1 MRSINTR
8 SDTHLALRFIYV
20 WVAATLVALLSAP
33 AVAPSAF
40 AADETFNKN
49 DVSGVLEG
57 TLDEEEGA
65 PDSEAV
71 SDAIAD
77 GLTNIADK
85 GRATD
90 EDQFLL
96 EGIGNAL
103 RQNDSKAVA
112 DIFDKVGTD
121 RIKEMVENDSL
132 MQSINNFSPQAYDW
146 FDQFGRNV
154 ADRYGFSH
162 GTTQDIIDDVIS
174 MSTFGGS
181 NLSMQG
187 GHTYADLLASVI
199 FSLSTDQKN
208 AAANQLEMST
218 LKMYPSD
225 IDQTQTYGQLLPP
238 EGNGFNSMGERLAA
252 FIEGIFQYEWIV
264 PADEN
269 NQAQQV
275 GSVSSLAMKF
285 GSWGAAVYDAVTG
298 VIRFSSEAFSN
309 LNIVNMFGLG
319 SGGQA
324 GEENLITRF
333 VASTLENMGISS
345 SLTAIRVTAA
355 TVIGIAFLY
364 IAMST
369 ISSARI
375 GQVYNTT
382 GARRL
387 KGMSTRLLVIVIA
400 VPFAVIFTSTI
411 DTMTRD
417 FTKNQFGSA
426 AGVNNQYVVDTLA
439 WAAGSNLAMGNM
451 GSASVD
457 AFSPERQ
464 SVSTIMNTAQRNLN
478 AASINNDSLN
488 STKAADLMS
497 AYSSGETASVDDYFA
512 MIASAS
518 GTSIAASN
526 SPIRLSRGA
535 QIHNGHFKELSSN
548 YFTPYFLSMRGDSL
562 DSETVASSDSSSSS
576 NEDETAGDA
585 ANADGADEPNEAA
598 ASNSQGDDGNVRG
611 SITFSGSQN
620 GERFECGN
628 GKMICQRV
636 MWNRPSTYIYGA
648 AAGRGASAEQS
659 SIANYIASAGTHQN
673 FDPATGEEARS
684 AEKQRI
690 LNANATNIALANRY
704 SGMDSAISP
713 KSLSTQSVA
722 ILLQSSFDNGALNY
736 RALNAS
742 ATAAGSTV
750 YGAHGRGT
758 SFQRYVIP
766 NTGTADLSVRVGS
779 LVAMWMTAPII
790 AIVALFAL
798 FRAPILL
805 AIVNMFKGFFQG
817 LVMGNIGGLFKYA
830 LYYMAL
836 RMSFVF
842 ATAAIVAGIQFADMI
857 NNILPTSDVVGASG
871 SLIERRSTDN
881 GGPLGGVKDSVN
893 EVWNSLGGLVNSAA
907 QGIVLIVLTLVLC
920 FVVVAPLFTMNTS
933 NRGPHKVSLVTLI
946 VTLPYILADVA
957 SSWIDGLVR
966 NMFGMS
972 STQSKSVTGA
982 SKDNIGFEARNPK
995 DLGRDALETTKD
1007 GVGIAKAGAGIATG
1021 GMGAAA
1027 GFLAGKAAN
1036 ALAQTPAEEG
1046 LEAASEKLRVG
1057 AKPDG
1062 EDDEFL
1068 TDENGVAV
1076 KDENGNPI
1084 PIDSE
1089 TGQPLEGEVRDENG
1103 NPIDPETGQ
1112 PVDPETGQPVD
1123 PETGQP
1129 IGDEVRLDEDGNP
1142 IDARVDGEDVEL
1154 DEDGNPIEV
1163 EGEGVKLD
1171 EDGNPIEVE
1180 GEVDTDGDVDEA
1192 AAAAAGAAAAN
1203 ALNNEKSE
1211 TDSIDADNVDADS
1224 VDADSVDAD
1233 STEADEIRAGNAD
1246 VGEQDVDEERAGE
1259 QEVDEVHSDEQDVDE
1274 ARSGNTDVG
1283 EQEVNEERAGEQE
1296 VDEAR
1301 AGNTDVDEQDVNEER
1316 AGKQEIDETRAGE
1329 QDVDGEQN
1337 VDQARIGTQDNQSA
1351 EVRDQSVDGQNVDD
1365 ADAAKQEVNETHNE
1379 HEETHT
1385 QVVENADESDRA
1397 LPSDREGEI
1406 DGSAVAAMGGAAAA
1420 AAASR
1425 SGGERVQVDKLDARA
1440 NSASVDSND
1449 AKISGNVDAEGDVE
1463 SKGDADAKGDV
1474 DAKGGIESKGKV
1486 SSKGDVES
1494 KGKTSVAERL
1504 KSGGYGRERVR
1515 ATIDGAKQAF
1525 SDPRATAE
1533 AAARKVSEANANKS
1547 MMNRQDA
1554 SRIARAVGGAVA
1566 GNGSSGSRDIRSAM
1580 RDAAERMHGREV
1592 RVTQT
1597 GSAPAPRASQPNKP
1611 DQSTVDALTEALKRS
1626 GVGGNAGGGGDSYD
1640 SHMAQRQ
1647 IDEMRELNQNL
1658 RNARRN

>member
-1 MRSINTR
+1 M
-8 SDTHLALRFIYV
+8 
-20 WVAATLVALLSAP
+20 
-33 AVAPSAF
+33 
-40 AADETFNKN
+40 
-49 DVSGVLEG
+49 
-57 TLDEEEGA
+57 
-65 PDSEAV
+65 
-71 SDAIAD
+71 
-77 GLTNIADK
+77 
-85 GRATD
+85 
-90 EDQFLL
+90 
-96 EGIGNAL
+96 
-103 RQNDSKAVA
+103 
-112 DIFDKVGTD
+112 
-121 RIKEMVENDSL
+121 
-132 MQSINNFSPQAYDW
+132 
-146 FDQFGRNV
+146 
-154 ADRYGFSH
+154 
-162 GTTQDIIDDVIS
+162 
-174 MSTFGGS
+174 
-181 NLSMQG
+181 
-187 GHTYADLLASVI
+187 
-199 FSLSTDQKN
+199 
-208 AAANQLEMST
+208 
-218 LKMYPSD
+218 
-225 IDQTQTYGQLLPP
+225 
-238 EGNGFNSMGERLAA
+238 
-252 FIEGIFQYEWIV
+252 
-264 PADEN
+264 
-269 NQAQQV
+269 
-275 GSVSSLAMKF
+275 
-285 GSWGAAVYDAVTG
+285 
-298 VIRFSSEAFSN
+298 
-309 LNIVNMFGLG
+309 
-319 SGGQA
+319 
-324 GEENLITRF
+324 
-333 VASTLENMGISS
+333 
-345 SLTAIRVTAA
+345 
-355 TVIGIAFLY
+355 
-364 IAMST
+364 
-369 ISSARI
+369 
-375 GQVYNTT
+375 
-382 GARRL
+382 
-387 KGMSTRLLVIVIA
+387 IA

-439 WAAGSNLAMGNM
+439 WAAGSNLAMSSM
-451 GSASVD
+451 GSTSVE
-457 AFSPERQ
+457 AFSPESQ
-464 SVSTIMNTAQRNLN
+464 SVSAIMNDAQRNLN
-478 AASINNDSLN
+478 AASISNDSLN

-497 AYSSGETASVDDYFA
+497 AYSSGETATVDDYFA
-512 MIASAS
+512 MISSAS
-518 GTSIAASN
+518 DGATTIAASN

-535 QIHNGHFKELSSN
+535 QIKNGHFKELGSN
-548 YFTPYFLSMRGDSL
+548 YFTPYFLSMRGDDL
-562 DSETVASSDSSSSS
+562 DGETASSSDSSSSDKS
-576 NEDETAGDA
+576 DDA
-585 ANADGADEPNEAA
+585 TDGADGADGADKPNEAA

-636 MWNRPSTYIYGA
+636 MWNRPATYIYGA

-750 YGAHGRGT
+750 YGSHGRGV

-830 LYYMAL
+830 FYYLAL

-857 NNILPTSDVVGASG
+857 NSILPTSDVVGASG
-871 SLIERRSTDN
+871 SLIERRSTDS
-881 GGPLGGVKDSVN
+881 GGPLGGVKNSVN
-893 EVWNSLGGLVNSAA
+893 EVWNSLGDLVNSAA

-920 FVVVAPLFTMNTS
+920 FVVVAPLFSMNTS

-972 STQSKSVTGA
+972 STQTKSITGA
-982 SKDNIGFEARNPK
+982 NKNNVGFSARSPK

-1007 GVGIAKAGAGIATG
+1007 GMGIAKAGAGIATG

-1027 GFLAGKAAN
+1027 GFLAGKAAT

-1046 LEAASEKLRVG
+1046 LEAANEKLRVG

-1068 TDENGVAV
+1068 TDENGAIV
-1076 KDENGNPI
+1076 KDENGKPI

-1089 TGQPLEGEVRDENG
+1089 TGQPLAGEVRDENG

-1112 PVDPETGQPVD
+1112 PVDPETGQPID

-1129 IGDEVRLDEDGNP
+1129 LGGEVRLDEDGNP
-1142 IDARVDGEDVEL
+1142 INANIDGEDVQLDENGNPIEVEGDVNTDGDGVQL

-1163 EGEGVKLD
+1163 EGD
-1171 EDGNPIEVE
+1171 I
-1180 GEVDTDGDVDEA
+1180 DTDGDIDDA
-1192 AAAAAGAAAAN
+1192 AAAAAGAAAGAAAAN
-1203 ALNNEKSE
+1203 ALKDENDE
-1211 TDSIDADNVDADS
+1211 TESI
-1224 VDADSVDAD
+1224 DADSVDAD
-1233 STEADEIRAGNAD
+1233 STEADEIRVGNAD
-1246 VGEQDVDEERAGE
+1246 IDEQDVDEVRAGEQDVDETHADE
-1259 QEVDEVHSDEQDVDE
+1259 QGVDEV
-1274 ARSGNTDVG
+1274 RSGNA
-1283 EQEVNEERAGEQE
+1283 N
-1296 VDEAR
+1296 
-1301 AGNTDVDEQDVNEER
+1301 VDEQDVNEV
-1316 AGKQEIDETRAGE
+1316 RAGE

-1337 VDQARIGTQDNQSA
+1337 VDQSRVGTQDNQNA
-1351 EVRDQSVDGQNVDD
+1351 EVREQSVDGQSVDD
-1365 ADAAKQEVNETHNE
+1365 ADAATQEVNETHNE

-1385 QVVENADESDRA
+1385 QVVENANDSDRA
-1397 LPSDREGEI
+1397 LPSDREGGI
-1406 DGSAVAAMGGAAAA
+1406 DGSAVAAMGSAAAA

-1425 SGGERVQVDKLDARA
+1425 GENVQVDKLDARA
-1440 NSASVDSND
+1440 NSASFDSND

-1463 SKGDADAKGDV
+1463 SKGNV
-1474 DAKGGIESKGKV
+1474 DAKGGVESKGDVESKGKV

-1494 KGKTSVAERL
+1494 KGKTSAAERF
-1504 KSGGYGRERVR
+1504 KSSGAGRERVR
-1515 ATIDGAKQAF
+1515 ATLDGAKMAF
-1525 SDPRATAE
+1525 SDPRAAAE
-1533 AAARKVSEANANKS
+1533 AAARKVSESNANKS

-1566 GNGSSGSRDIRSAM
+1566 GSSGSRDIRNAM
-1580 RDAAERMHGREV
+1580 RDAADRMNGREV
-1592 RVTQT
+1592 RVTQA
-1597 GSAPAPRASQPNKP
+1597 GNAPAPRSSQSNKP

-1626 GVGGNAGGGGDSYD
+1626 GIGGNAGGGDSYD
-1640 SHMAQRQ
+1640 AHMAQRQ

>member
-20 WVAATLVALLSAP
+20 WVIATLVALLSAP
-33 AVAPSAF
+33 AVAPNAF
-40 AADETFNKN
+40 ADDETFNQN

-57 TLDEEEGA
+57 TLDEVEGA

-85 GRATD
+85 GRATE
-90 EDQFLL
+90 EDRFLL

-121 RIKEMVENDSL
+121 RIKEMVNNDSL
-132 MQSINNFSPQAYDW
+132 MKSIQNFSPQAYDW

-154 ADRYGFSH
+154 ADRYGFSN
-162 GTTQDIIDDVIS
+162 GTTQDIIDEVIS
-174 MSTFGGS
+174 RSTFGGS
-181 NLSMQG
+181 SLSMQG

-252 FIEGIFQYEWIV
+252 FIEGIFRYDWIV
-264 PADEN
+264 PANED

-298 VIRFSSEAFSN
+298 VISFSSEMFSN
-309 LNIVNMFGLG
+309 LNIVNLFGLG
-319 SGGQA
+319 SGGQE

-355 TVIGIAFLY
+355 TVIGLAFLY

-369 ISSARI
+369 IGSARI

-439 WAAGSNLAMGNM
+439 WAAGSNLAMSSM
-451 GSASVD
+451 GSTSVE
-457 AFSPERQ
+457 AFSPESQ
-464 SVSTIMNTAQRNLN
+464 SVSAIMNDAQRNLN
-478 AASINNDSLN
+478 AASISNDSLN

-497 AYSSGETASVDDYFA
+497 AYSSGETATVDDYFA
-512 MIASAS
+512 MISSAS
-518 GTSIAASN
+518 DGATTIAASN

-535 QIHNGHFKELSSN
+535 QIKNGHFKELGSN
-548 YFTPYFLSMRGDSL
+548 YFTPYFLSMRGDDL
-562 DSETVASSDSSSSS
+562 DGETASSSDSSSSDKS
-576 NEDETAGDA
+576 DDA
-585 ANADGADEPNEAA
+585 TDGADGADGADKPNEAA

-636 MWNRPSTYIYGA
+636 MWNRPATYIYGA

-750 YGAHGRGT
+750 YGSHGRGV

-830 LYYMAL
+830 FYYLAL

-857 NNILPTSDVVGASG
+857 NSILPTSDVVGASG
-871 SLIERRSTDN
+871 SLIERRSTDS
-881 GGPLGGVKDSVN
+881 GGPLGGVKNSVN
-893 EVWNSLGGLVNSAA
+893 EVWNSLGDLVNSAA

-920 FVVVAPLFTMNTS
+920 FVVVAPLFSMNTS

-972 STQSKSVTGA
+972 STQTKSITGA
-982 SKDNIGFEARNPK
+982 NKNNVGFSARSPK

-1007 GVGIAKAGAGIATG
+1007 GMGIAKAGAGIATG

-1027 GFLAGKAAN
+1027 GFLAGKAAT

-1046 LEAASEKLRVG
+1046 LEAANEKLRVG

-1068 TDENGVAV
+1068 TDENGAIV
-1076 KDENGNPI
+1076 KDENGKPI

-1089 TGQPLEGEVRDENG
+1089 TGQPLAGEVRDENG

-1112 PVDPETGQPVD
+1112 PVDPETGQPID

-1129 IGDEVRLDEDGNP
+1129 LGGEVRLDEDGNP
-1142 IDARVDGEDVEL
+1142 INANIDGEDVQLDENGNPIEVEGDVNTDGDGVQL

-1163 EGEGVKLD
+1163 EGD
-1171 EDGNPIEVE
+1171 I
-1180 GEVDTDGDVDEA
+1180 DTDGDIDDA
-1192 AAAAAGAAAAN
+1192 AAAAAGAAAGAAAAN
-1203 ALNNEKSE
+1203 ALKDENDE
-1211 TDSIDADNVDADS
+1211 TESI
-1224 VDADSVDAD
+1224 DADSVDAD
-1233 STEADEIRAGNAD
+1233 STEADEIRVGNAD
-1246 VGEQDVDEERAGE
+1246 IDEQDVDEVRAGEQDVDETHADE
-1259 QEVDEVHSDEQDVDE
+1259 QGVDEV
-1274 ARSGNTDVG
+1274 RSGNA
-1283 EQEVNEERAGEQE
+1283 N
-1296 VDEAR
+1296 
-1301 AGNTDVDEQDVNEER
+1301 VDEQDVNEV
-1316 AGKQEIDETRAGE
+1316 RAGE

-1337 VDQARIGTQDNQSA
+1337 VDQSRVGTQDNQNA
-1351 EVRDQSVDGQNVDD
+1351 EVREQSVDGQSVDD
-1365 ADAAKQEVNETHNE
+1365 ADAATQEVNETHNE

-1385 QVVENADESDRA
+1385 QVVENANDSDRA
-1397 LPSDREGEI
+1397 LPSDREGGI
-1406 DGSAVAAMGGAAAA
+1406 DGSAVAAMGSAAAA

-1425 SGGERVQVDKLDARA
+1425 GENVQVDKLDARA
-1440 NSASVDSND
+1440 NSASFDSND

-1463 SKGDADAKGDV
+1463 SKGNV
-1474 DAKGGIESKGKV
+1474 DAKGGVESKGDVESKGKV

-1494 KGKTSVAERL
+1494 KGKTSAAERF
-1504 KSGGYGRERVR
+1504 KSSGAGRERVR
-1515 ATIDGAKQAF
+1515 ATLDGAKMAF
-1525 SDPRATAE
+1525 SDPRAAAE
-1533 AAARKVSEANANKS
+1533 AAARKVSESNANKS

-1566 GNGSSGSRDIRSAM
+1566 GSSGSRDIRNAM
-1580 RDAAERMHGREV
+1580 RDAADRMNGREV
-1592 RVTQT
+1592 RVTQA
-1597 GSAPAPRASQPNKP
+1597 GNAPAPRSSQSNKP

-1626 GVGGNAGGGGDSYD
+1626 GIGGNAGGGDSYD
-1640 SHMAQRQ
+1640 AHMAQRQ

>member
-8 SDTHLALRFIYV
+8 SDTRLAVRFIYV
-20 WVAATLVALLSAP
+20 WVAAALVALLSAP
-33 AVAPSAF
+33 ALAPSAF
-40 AADETFNKN
+40 AADKPIDKN
-49 DVSGVLEG
+49 DVSGTLEG
-57 TLDEEEGA
+57 AQDEKDDA
-65 PDSEAV
+65 PSSDEV
-71 SDAIAD
+71 SDAIVD
-77 GLTNIADK
+77 GLINIADK
-85 GRATD
+85 GRATE
-90 EDQFLL
+90 EDRALL
-96 EGIGNAL
+96 EGIGNAV
-103 RQNDSKAVA
+103 RTNDAEAVA
-112 DIFDKVGTD
+112 KIFDAVGTD
-121 RIKEMVENDSL
+121 RIKAMVENDSL
-132 MQSINNFSPQAYDW
+132 MKSIQNTSPQAYDW

-154 ADRYGFSH
+154 ADRYGFAH
-162 GTTQDIIDDVIS
+162 GTTQDIINDVIS
-174 MSTFGGS
+174 RSTFGGS
-181 NLSMQG
+181 KLSMQG
-187 GHTYADLLASVI
+187 GHTYGDLLASVI

-218 LKMYPSD
+218 LRMYPSD
-225 IDQTQTYGQLLPP
+225 RDQTQTYGQLLPP

-252 FIEGIFQYEWIV
+252 FIEGVFKYDWIV
-264 PADEN
+264 PASEDN
-269 NQAQQV
+269 KAQQV
-275 GSVSSLAMKF
+275 GSASSLAMKF

-319 SGGQA
+319 SGGQE

-333 VASTLENMGISS
+333 VANTLENMGISS

-387 KGMSTRLLVIVIA
+387 KGISTRLVVIVIA

-439 WAAGSNLAMGNM
+439 WAAGSNLAMDHM
-451 GSASVD
+451 GSTNVEMY
-457 AFSPERQ
+457 SPERQ
-464 SVSTIMNTAQRNLN
+464 SVSAIMNNAQRNLD
-478 AASINNDSLN
+478 AASVSSDTYN

-497 AYSSGETASVDDYFA
+497 AYSSGKTANVDDYFA
-512 MIASAS
+512 MISSAS
-518 GTSIAASN
+518 DGTTSIAASN

-535 QIHNGHFKELSSN
+535 KIENGHFKELGGN
-548 YFTPYFLSMRGDSL
+548 YFTPYFLSMRGDDL
-562 DSETVASSDSSSSS
+562 DSKTSSSSDSSSDDTSA
-576 NEDETAGDA
+576 D
-585 ANADGADEPNEAA
+585 ANADGADGADKPNEAA

-611 SITFSGSQN
+611 SITFSGSLN

-636 MWNRPSTYIYGA
+636 MWNRPATYIYGA

-704 SGMDSAISP
+704 SGMDSARSP

-722 ILLQSSFDNGALNY
+722 ILLQSRFDNGALNY

-750 YGAHGRGT
+750 YGALGRGT

-830 LYYMAL
+830 LYYTAL

-857 NNILPTSDVVGASG
+857 NNILPTSDLVANAGTLV
-871 SLIERRSTDN
+871 EHKRTDH
-881 GGPLGGVKDSVN
+881 GGTGFKDSIN
-893 EVWNSLGGLVNSAA
+893 GMWNSLGDLVNSAA

-957 SSWIDGLVR
+957 SAWIDGLVR

-982 SKDNIGFEARNPK
+982 DRNNVGFSARNPK
-995 DLGRDALETTKD
+995 DLGQDAIDTVKD
-1007 GVGIAKAGAGIATG
+1007 GAGIAKAGVGIATG
-1021 GMGAAA
+1021 GAGAAA
-1027 GFLAGKAAN
+1027 GFLAGKAAT

-1046 LEAASEKLRVG
+1046 LEATTEKLRVG

-1062 EDDEFL
+1062 EEDEFL
-1068 TDENGVAV
+1068 TDENGAIV
-1076 KDENGNPI
+1076 KDENGKPI
-1084 PIDSE
+1084 
-1089 TGQPLEGEVRDENG
+1089 
-1103 NPIDPETGQ
+1103 PIDPETGQ
-1112 PVDPETGQPVD
+1112 PLDG
-1123 PETGQP
+1123 
-1129 IGDEVRLDEDGNP
+1129 EVRLDEDGNP
-1142 IDARVDGEDVEL
+1142 IDAHLDGGDVQLDENGNPIDANVDGDGVKL
-1154 DEDGNPIEV
+1154 DEDGNPIDADIDD
-1163 EGEGVKLD
+1163 GVDLD
-1171 EDGNPIEVE
+1171 ENGNPIEVE
-1180 GEVDTDGDVDEA
+1180 GEVDTDGADEA

-1203 ALNNEKSE
+1203 ALDGENSE
-1211 TDSIDADNVDADS
+1211 TDTLNADS
-1224 VDADSVDAD
+1224 VDAE

-1246 VGEQDVDEERAGE
+1246 I
-1259 QEVDEVHSDEQDVDE
+1259 DEQDVDE
-1274 ARSGNTDVG
+1274 V
-1283 EQEVNEERAGEQE
+1283 RAGEQ
-1296 VDEAR
+1296 
-1301 AGNTDVDEQDVNEER
+1301 G
-1316 AGKQEIDETRAGE
+1316 
-1329 QDVDGEQN
+1329 VDGEQT
-1337 VDQARIGTQDNQSA
+1337 VDQAKVGNQDNQNA
-1351 EVRDQSVDGQNVDD
+1351 EVRDQSVDGQSVDD
-1365 ADAAKQEVNETHNE
+1365 ADTATQEVNETHNE
-1379 HEETHT
+1379 HEETHN
-1385 QVVENADESDRA
+1385 QVVENTNDSDRA
-1397 LPSDREGEI
+1397 LPSDREGGL
-1406 DGSAVAAMGGAAAA
+1406 DSSAIAAMGGAAAA

-1425 SGGERVQVDKLDARA
+1425 SGSETAQVDKLDARA
-1440 NSASVDSND
+1440 NNASVDSND
-1449 AKISGNVDAEGDVE
+1449 AKIAGNV
-1463 SKGDADAKGDV
+1463 DAKGDV
-1474 DAKGGIESKGKV
+1474 ETKGKANV
-1486 SSKGDVES
+1486 DA
-1494 KGKTSVAERL
+1494 AERL
-1504 KSGGYGRERVR
+1504 KSGGGRERIR
-1515 ATIDGAKQAF
+1515 ATLDGAKQAF
-1525 SDPRATAE
+1525 DDPRAAAE
-1533 AAARKVSEANANKS
+1533 AAARKVSEANSGKS

-1554 SRIARAVGGAVA
+1554 NRIARAVGGVVA
-1566 GNGSSGSRDIRSAM
+1566 GNGSASAQDIRHAM
-1580 RDAAERMHGREV
+1580 RDAADRMNGREV
-1592 RVTQT
+1592 RVTQDGGAQR
-1597 GSAPAPRASQPNKP
+1597 GSQSAKL
-1611 DQSTVDALTEALKRS
+1611 DQSTVNALAEAIKKS
-1626 GVGGNAGGGGDSYD
+1626 GVSGNSGGGGSFD
-1640 SHMAQRQ
+1640 SHLAQRQ
-1647 IDEMRELNQNL
+1647 IDEMRDLNNNL
-1658 RNARRN
+1658 RNARRS

>member
-8 SDTHLALRFIYV
+8 SDTRLALRFIYV
-20 WVAATLVALLSAP
+20 WAAAALMVLLSAP

-57 TLDEEEGA
+57 TLDEVDGA

-85 GRATD
+85 GRATE
-90 EDQFLL
+90 EDRFLL

-121 RIKEMVENDSL
+121 RIKEMVNNDSL
-132 MQSINNFSPQAYDW
+132 MRSIQNFSPQAYDW

-154 ADRYGFSH
+154 ADRYGFSN
-162 GTTQDIIDDVIS
+162 GTTQDIIDEVIS
-174 MSTFGGS
+174 RSTFGGS
-181 NLSMQG
+181 SLSMQG

-225 IDQTQTYGQLLPP
+225 RDQTQTYGQLLPP
-238 EGNGFNSMGERLAA
+238 EGNGFNSTGERLAA
-252 FIEGIFQYEWIV
+252 FVEGIFRYDWIV
-264 PADEN
+264 PANED

-298 VIRFSSEAFSN
+298 VISFSSEMFSN
-309 LNIVNMFGLG
+309 LNIVNLFGLG
-319 SGGQA
+319 SGGQE

-355 TVIGIAFLY
+355 TVIGLAFLY

-369 ISSARI
+369 IGSARI

-439 WAAGSNLAMGNM
+439 WAAGSNLAMSSM
-451 GSASVD
+451 GSTSVE
-457 AFSPERQ
+457 AFSPESQ
-464 SVSTIMNTAQRNLN
+464 SVSAIMNDAQRSLN
-478 AASINNDSLN
+478 AASVSSDTFN

-497 AYSSGETASVDDYFA
+497 AYSSGETATVDDYFA
-512 MIASAS
+512 MISSAS
-518 GTSIAASN
+518 DGATTIAASN

-535 QIHNGHFKELSSN
+535 QIKNGHFKELGSN
-548 YFTPYFLSMRGDSL
+548 YFTPYFLSMRGDDL
-562 DSETVASSDSSSSS
+562 DGETASSSDSSSSDKS
-576 NEDETAGDA
+576 DEATDG
-585 ANADGADEPNEAA
+585 ADGADKPNEAA

-636 MWNRPSTYIYGA
+636 MWNRPATYIYGA

-704 SGMDSAISP
+704 SGMDSTISP

-750 YGAHGRGT
+750 YGSHGRGV

-830 LYYMAL
+830 FYYLAL

-857 NNILPTSDVVGASG
+857 NSILPTSDVVGASG
-871 SLIERRSTDN
+871 NLVERRSTDN
-881 GGPLGGVKDSVN
+881 GILGTGVGKGAEDGVN
-893 EVWNSLGGLVNSAA
+893 AIWNGFADLVNSAA
-907 QGIVLIVLTLVLC
+907 QGVVLIVLTLVLC
-920 FVVVAPLFTMNTS
+920 FVVVAPLFSMNTS

-972 STQSKSVTGA
+972 STQTKSITGA
-982 SKDNIGFEARNPK
+982 NKNNVGFSARSPK

-1007 GVGIAKAGAGIATG
+1007 GMGIAKAGAGIATG

-1027 GFLAGKAAN
+1027 GFLAGKAAT

-1046 LEAASEKLRVG
+1046 LEAVNEKLRVG

-1068 TDENGVAV
+1068 TDENGAV
-1076 KDENGNPI
+1076 IKDENGNPI

-1112 PVDPETGQPVD
+1112 PVDPETGQPID

-1129 IGDEVRLDEDGNP
+1129 LGGEVRLDEDGNP
-1142 IDARVDGEDVEL
+1142 INANIDGEDVQLDENGNPIEVEGDVNTDGDGVQL

-1163 EGEGVKLD
+1163 EGD
-1171 EDGNPIEVE
+1171 I
-1180 GEVDTDGDVDEA
+1180 DTDGDIDDA
-1192 AAAAAGAAAAN
+1192 AAAAAGAAAGAAAAD
-1203 ALNNEKSE
+1203 ALKDENDE
-1211 TDSIDADNVDADS
+1211 TESI
-1224 VDADSVDAD
+1224 DADSVDAD
-1233 STEADEIRAGNAD
+1233 STEADEIRVGNAD
-1246 VGEQDVDEERAGE
+1246 IDEQDVDEVRAGEQDVDETRA
-1259 QEVDEVHSDEQDVDE
+1259 DEQDVDE
-1274 ARSGNTDVG
+1274 VRSGRADVD
-1283 EQEVNEERAGEQE
+1283 EQDVDEVRAGEQD
-1296 VDEAR
+1296 VDETHANEQDVDEVR
-1301 AGNTDVDEQDVNEER
+1301 SGNANVDEQDVNEV
-1316 AGKQEIDETRAGE
+1316 RAGE

-1337 VDQARIGTQDNQSA
+1337 VDQSRVGTQDNQNA
-1351 EVRDQSVDGQNVDD
+1351 EVRDQSVDGQSVDD
-1365 ADAAKQEVNETHNE
+1365 ADAATQEVNETHNE

-1385 QVVENADESDRA
+1385 QVVENANDSDRA
-1397 LPSDREGEI
+1397 LPSDREGGI
-1406 DGSAVAAMGGAAAA
+1406 DGSAVAAMGSAAAA

-1425 SGGERVQVDKLDARA
+1425 GENVQVDKLDARA
-1440 NSASVDSND
+1440 NSASFDSND

-1463 SKGDADAKGDV
+1463 SKGNV
-1474 DAKGGIESKGKV
+1474 DAKGGVESKGDVESKGKV

-1494 KGKTSVAERL
+1494 KGKTSVAERF
-1504 KSGGYGRERVR
+1504 KSSGAGRERVR
-1515 ATIDGAKQAF
+1515 ATLDGAKMAF
-1525 SDPRATAE
+1525 SDPRAAAE

-1566 GNGSSGSRDIRSAM
+1566 GSSGSRDIRNAM
-1580 RDAAERMHGREV
+1580 RDAADRMNGREV
-1592 RVTQT
+1592 RVTQA
-1597 GSAPAPRASQPNKP
+1597 GNAPAPRSSQSNKP

-1626 GVGGNAGGGGDSYD
+1626 GISGNAGGGDSYD
-1640 SHMAQRQ
+1640 AHMAQRQ